1 MELQIIQY
9 SFAVVLGIYLISIP
23 LKIILLI
30 VDFPKTL
37 NLIPSKKWKSIL

>member
-9 SFAVVLGIYLISIP
+9 SFAVVLAIYLISIP

-30 VDFPKTL
+30 VDFPTTL
-37 NLIPSKKWKSIL
+37 NIIPNKKWRNIL